1 MFWNSDK
8 HQAWEAGTFS
18 LECLSTGV
26 RLPTIKEHSRLLS
39 VDYALWGAVSF
50 PALPHSPPPPH
61 LNLDFGRICRM
72 QCLQYSTGCHDVV
85 VCSLKDCLVECHL
98 SQGSC
103 SISKGPFILVIVK
116 GYLVRAY
123 YVPAS

>member
-39 VDYALWGAVSF
+39 VDYVLWGAVSF
-50 PALPHSPPPPH
+50 PALPLPPSPYPFE
-61 LNLDFGRICRM
+61 FGR
-72 QCLQYSTGCHDVV
+72 G
-85 VCSLKDCLVECHL
+85 
-98 SQGSC
+98 
-103 SISKGPFILVIVK
+103 
-116 GYLVRAY
+116 
-123 YVPAS
+123 